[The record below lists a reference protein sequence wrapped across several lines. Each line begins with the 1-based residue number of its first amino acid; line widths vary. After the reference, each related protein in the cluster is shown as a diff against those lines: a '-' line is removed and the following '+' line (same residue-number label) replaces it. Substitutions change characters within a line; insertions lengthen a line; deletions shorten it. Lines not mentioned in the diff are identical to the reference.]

1 MIKVAPYVKTA
12 GSEKFKEFLALPFT
26 IDMLYPVFN
35 EDSVELL
42 FDGWRGKDM
51 VNWYKFTNDDGFILE
66 FYSTYYVLRKDKVE
80 KTKYMLSIPVT
91 INDFINDLERFAL
104 QLYWTIWID
113 ENFEPK
119 DYLPK
124 DGIKQYFQNLLL
136 KIGKPEE
143 LS

>member
-66 FYSTYYVLRKDKVE
+66 FYPTYYVLRKDKVE